1 MIQEPEVNVALA
13 QSLGMTADEYEKA
26 LEILGRV
33 PSFTELGIFS
43 AMWNEH
49 CSYKSSKAHLRRF
62 HTEGSQVICGPGENA
77 GIIDAGDGL
86 ALAFKMESHN
96 HPSFIEPY
104 QGAAT
109 GVGGILRDVF
119 TMGARPIASLNSLR
133 FGAPDHPKTKTLVEG
148 VVAGIAGYGNCIGV
162 PTVGGEVT
170 FDESYNGNILVNAM
184 TVGTVDADNIFY
196 GTASG
201 VGNAVLYVGAK
212 TGRDGIGGATMASG
226 AFDSEVEAD
235 RPTVQVGD
243 PFYEKLLLEACL
255 ELFQTDAVVGIQDM
269 GAAGLTSSS
278 FEMAGRAGTGVE
290 MDLDAV
296 PTREPGMTAFELML
310 SESQE
315 RMLLVTAPERVDEV
329 AAIFARW
336 DLECARVGTVTDDG
350 MVRIIK
356 DGEVKAELPAMPLS
370 EASPVY
376 HRPLAPPAD
385 LAERQT
391 FDASTLLGLDADSAA
406 DWIEQLAAHPNV
418 ADKRWIYQQYDH
430 MVRLGTVVPPGGDG
444 ALVRLPNGKGLA
456 VTTDCNPSYCWLDP
470 WTGGAMAVAE
480 GARNV
485 ACVGATPRAITD
497 CMNFGNPEHPEVMW
511 QFSEAV
517 DGITEA
523 TKVLDCPVVSGNV
536 SFYNTTDGNNIH
548 PTPSVGLVGL
558 AERCDHG
565 VRSSFVEAGL
575 EVAVL
580 GSTEG
585 EFGGSLYQK
594 ERLGSI
600 SGKPPAFRAEA
611 ERALVTLL
619 VQLVQ
624 EGAVATAHDLSIGG
638 LAMALVRASVRQ
650 AEPIG
655 GTYNLSAVHE
665 HLGAAL
671 FAEDGARA
679 LVAVSPA
686 QRSALEAR
694 CAEAGVPL
702 QFIGV
707 TGGSTLTIEG
717 ARALDVAALV
727 DADQHGLTRA
737 VDL

>member
-1 MIQEPEVNVALA
+1 MIHEPQVNEALGK
-13 QSLGMTADEYEKA
+13 SLGMTSEEYAKA
-26 LEILGRV
+26 VEILGRV

-62 HTEGSQVICGPGENA
+62 HTEGPQVICGPGENA

-133 FGAPDHPKTKTLVEG
+133 FGAPDHPKTKGLVEG

-184 TVGTVDADNIFY
+184 TVGTVAADNIFY

-290 MDLDAV
+290 MDLDQV

-315 RMLLVTAPERVDEV
+315 RMLLVTAPDRVDEI
-329 AAIFARW
+329 AEIFERW
-336 DLECARVGTVTDDG
+336 DLECARVGTVTGDG

-356 DGEVKAELPAMPLS
+356 DGEVKANLPAMPLS

-376 HRPLAPPAD
+376 HRPMAAPAD
-385 LAERQT
+385 LEARQS
-391 FDASTLLGLDADSAA
+391 FDPTSLPKLDAQSAA
-406 DWIEQLAAHPNV
+406 MWIERLAAHPNV
-418 ADKRWIYQQYDH
+418 ADKKWVYQQYDH

-456 VTTDCNPSYCWLDP
+456 VTADCNPSYCWLDP

-536 SFYNTTDGNNIH
+536 SFYNTTDGNDIH
-548 PTPSVGLVGL
+548 PTPSIGLVGL
-558 AERCDHG
+558 ADDCDHG
-565 VRSSFVEAGL
+565 VRSVFSAAGL

-580 GSTEG
+580 GSTKG
-585 EFGGSLYQK
+585 EFGGSVYQK
-594 ERLGSI
+594 AALGRV
-600 SGKPPAFRAEA
+600 SGKPPAFQPEA
-611 ERALVTLL
+611 ERALVGLL
-619 VQLVQ
+619 VDLVQ
-624 EGAVATAHDLSIGG
+624 RQAVSSAHDLSIGG
-638 LAMALVRASVRQ
+638 LAMALVRASARQ
-650 AEPIG
+650 DQPMG
-655 GTYNLSAVHE
+655 GTYDLTDVHQD
-665 HLGAAL
+665 LGTAL

-679 LVAVSPA
+679 LVSVTAA
-686 QRSALEAR
+686 QKQALEAR
-694 CAEAGVPL
+694 CAAAGVPL
-702 QFIGV
+702 CFIGQ
-707 TGGSTLTIEG
+707 TGGDQLEIAGVSGLSVE
-717 ARALDVAALV
+717 ALAQA
-727 DADQHGLTRA
+727 DASGFERA
-737 VDL
+737 VGL